1 MEKRLTKGEKE
12 FKFFNTNMRAY
23 GPRHT
28 LVVVYTYGCYLLDW
42 KRDSAENGLGLAAG
56 GRLKGLAVAA
66 GGGRG
71 GANIGGGNG
80 CAEGC
85 MGWVA
90 GRGTGGGVG
99 RGTDAAG
106 DNCCPLELK
115 DNKTK
120 KNKKKQKMLKRIYEL
135 GRGSFINGLS
145 TYNVKRSTSMNA
157 HKYLD
162 KIHTNMEY
170 KW

>member
-1 MEKRLTKGEKE
+1 MKPVPHNYTADEERFYKDLVIHLICLLHSPLVTSKE
-12 FKFFNTNMRAY
+12 AKLNSISLSNDK
-23 GPRHT
+23 HT
-28 LVVVYTYGCYLLDW
+28 QQKVMYDCYLLDW

-71 GANIGGGNG
+71 GANIGGGKA

-85 MGWVA
+85 IGWVA

-106 DNCCPLELK
+106 DNCCPLELEEK
-115 DNKTK
+115 KQK
-120 KNKKKQKMLKRIYEL
+120 KNK
-135 GRGSFINGLS
+135 
-145 TYNVKRSTSMNA
+145 
-157 HKYLD
+157 
-162 KIHTNMEY
+162 
-170 KW
+170 

>member
-1 MEKRLTKGEKE
+1 MKVFQLLTQDQISLKTYSLSILHANKGCNLNIQCNGEKANQRGE
-12 FKFFNTNMRAY
+12 KIQIFQHKTNHTNMGAY

-120 KNKKKQKMLKRIYEL
+120 KNKKNRKC
-135 GRGSFINGLS
+135 
-145 TYNVKRSTSMNA
+145 
-157 HKYLD
+157 
-162 KIHTNMEY
+162 
-170 KW
+170 